1 MFFKKAFIVYLVVSP
16 SFLLAHA
23 SENDGQQAVPE
34 ETQSQSD
41 VDDGISAYDKA
52 VLKRS
57 KAIVQASIANSKASR
72 QGRGQIAEPTA
83 SCKSKVNN
91 ICITGDDSV
100 IVLPGATVIGDIN
113 NVAKGR

>member
-1 MFFKKAFIVYLVVSP
+1 MFIKKAFTVCLIVSP
-16 SFLLAHA
+16 LFSLAQA

-41 VDDGISAYDKA
+41 VDDGINAYDKA

-57 KAIVQASIANSKASR
+57 KAIVQASIANAKASR
-72 QGRGQIAEPTA
+72 QGRGLIAEPTT
-83 SCKSKVNN
+83 SCKSKINN
-91 ICITGDDSV
+91 ICINSDGSV

-113 NVAKGR
+113 NVAKGK